1 MKSFLLSDNHDTW
14 VGMRLAGVDGVVL
27 HEREE
32 VLKALKAATLDPE
45 IGIILLTEKVVDMVQ
60 DEVMDYKLKN
70 KKPLIIEIPDR
81 HGTTRGTDIIT
92 NYIRESV
99 GIRI

>member
-1 MKSFLLSDNHDTW
+1 MKSYLISDNHDTW
-14 VGMRLAGVDGVVL
+14 VGMRLCGIDGMVL
-27 HEREE
+27 HEKQEILD
-32 VLKALKAATLDPE
+32 VLKIVMTNQE
-45 IGIILLTEKVVDMVQ
+45 IGIVILTEKIVDLVHE
-60 DEVMDYKLKN
+60 EVMDYKMKC

-81 HGTTRGTDIIT
+81 HGSARGTDVIT